1 MKPETVLNK
10 ARHYSGKILDLEV
23 WQSQLADGMQAIRE
37 LVLHA
42 PAVAIIAILSPD
54 QYILVNQ
61 FRPAADQMLWEI
73 PAGSV
78 DENENLEEA
87 AKRELA
93 EETGYG
99 CKKIKQLFG
108 AYPSPGF
115 LTEKI
120 TVYVA
125 EDLFVAPQTPDADE
139 RIQIKIFTQAEIL
152 RMIQDNTIQD
162 FKTIASFLYYLKFF
176 RHGN

>member
-1 MKPETVLNK
+1 MRAT
-10 ARHYSGKILDLEV
+10 
-23 WQSQLADGMQAIRE
+23 RE
-37 LVLHA
+37 LVLHD
-42 PAVAIIAILSPD
+42 PAVAIIPVIAPN
-54 QYILVNQ
+54 QFVLVQQ

-78 DENENLEEA
+78 DEHEDLEAA

-99 CKKIKQLFG
+99 CKKITPLFG

-125 EDLFVAPQTPDADE
+125 QDLFAAPQTPDADE
-139 RIQIKIFTQAEIL
+139 RIQIKTFTQAEIME
-152 RMIQDNTIQD
+152 MIQNNTIQD
-162 FKTIASFLYYLKFF
+162 FKTIASFLYYIKFF
-176 RHGN
+176 QHGN

>member
-1 MKPETVLNK
+1 MTPEKVLK
-10 ARHYSGKILDLEV
+10 KTRHYSGKIIDLEV
-23 WQSQLADGMQAIRE
+23 WESQLGDGMRANRE
-37 LVLHA
+37 LVLHS
-42 PAVAIIAILSPD
+42 PAVAIIPILSAD
-54 QYILVNQ
+54 QFVMVQQ

-78 DENENLEEA
+78 DKHENLEAA

-99 CKKIKQLFG
+99 CKKIIPLFG

-125 EDLFVAPQTPDADE
+125 QDLFAAPQAPDADE
-139 RIQIKIFTQAEIL
+139 RIQIKTFTQTEIL
-152 RMIQDNTIQD
+152 KMIQNNTIQD

-176 RHGN
+176 EHGN